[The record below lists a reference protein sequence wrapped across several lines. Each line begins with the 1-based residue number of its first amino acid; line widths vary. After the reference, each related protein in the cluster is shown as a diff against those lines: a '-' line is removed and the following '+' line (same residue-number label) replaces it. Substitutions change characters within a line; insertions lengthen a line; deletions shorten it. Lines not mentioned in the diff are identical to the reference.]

1 MAFVPRS
8 FTQILT
14 DSVAYVQ
21 SRTTYT
27 DFTVGSAIRTVLEA
41 AALEDDEQYFQMVQL
56 LDIFSYTTA
65 AGEDLDRRL
74 ADFNI
79 FRLQARPS
87 FGEAKFIN
95 TNLIQDDAA
104 TDSGSGN
111 TSVVIFDSTGFPVTG
126 YPYTIRIAE
135 GTNRAQDAVV
145 SFLNTLTNTFTVGAL
160 VRDVEIGDR
169 VALITG
175 ASPYTVAPSTNIQ
188 APATSSESAKIYRTS
203 EVATIPAGNYYS
215 NLVNIVATTS
225 GTSGDAGIGRV
236 SQFVGAPS
244 FAGASVTNPNIIT
257 GGALRESDGDFRA
270 RAVEKLQSLSKGT
283 VLALKASSVGVTD
296 QNTSQRVISSNVLED
311 FAGDPEEVIVY
322 IDDGTGF
329 TPDTV
334 SPAFDSVA
342 AGFPVSAG
350 DATITVDD
358 ASDFPSTG
366 FVLVNE
372 DFLLEYVSVEVNV
385 LTLASLVPVGSSA
398 SVGDT
403 VRRIDYLST
412 GTEAGQRRFQ
422 VNNPPVV
429 RNTERIYIKA
439 LLDITWTLLVANT
452 DYILNKGTGEFSI
465 IDTGGLGAGT
475 QVIAYY
481 DYYTNLVAEVQKV
494 LEGDPDDS
502 VSYPG
507 VKAAGIFLA
516 VEAPVFRRITVRLS
530 IAAEVTFVESELAPL
545 VQLEIETYIRG
556 LKIGND
562 VIRSRIIDSA
572 HNVQGVKSVL
582 LTLPTENVIVLEN
595 ELPVPFDSSGNSL
608 VTVL

>member
-79 FRLQARPS
+79 FRLQSRPS

-95 TNLIQDDAA
+95 TNLIQDDSA
-104 TDSGSGN
+104 TDSAAGN
-111 TSVVIFDSTGFPVTG
+111 TTVTIFDSTGFPTNG
-126 YPYTIRIAE
+126 YPYLIRIAE

-145 SFLNTLTNTFTVGAL
+145 SNLNTATNTFTVGTL

-175 ASPYTVAPSTNIQ
+175 ASPYTIAPSTNIQ
-188 APATSSESAKIYRTS
+188 SPATSSESAKIYRTS

-244 FAGASVTNPNIIT
+244 FAGASVTNPDIIT

-270 RAVEKLQSLSKGT
+270 RAVEKLQALSRGT

-334 SPAFDSVA
+334 SPAFDSLATAVN
-342 AGFPVSAG
+342 PG
-350 DATITVDD
+350 DAVISVDD

-366 FVLVNE
+366 YVLVNE
-372 DFLLEYVSVEVNV
+372 DFLLEYVSVSVNT
-385 LTLASLVPVGSSA
+385 LTLNGTVPIGTTPASI
-398 SVGDT
+398 GDT
-403 VRRIDYLST
+403 VRRIDYIST
-412 GTEAGQRRFQ
+412 STESGQRRFQ
-422 VNNPPVV
+422 INNPPVV
-429 RNTERIYIKA
+429 RNTERIYTKA
-439 LLDITWTLLVANT
+439 LLDTTWTLLVANT
-452 DYILNKGTGEFSI
+452 DYVLNKGTGEFSI
-465 IDTGGLGAGT
+465 IDTGGLSGGT

-494 LEGDPDDS
+494 LEGDPDDA

-530 IAAEVTFVESELAPL
+530 ITAETTFVESELAPL
-545 VQLEIETYIRG
+545 VQQQVETYISG

-572 HNVQGVKSVL
+572 HNVQGVRSVL
-582 LTLPTENVIVLEN
+582 LTLPTENVTVLEN
-595 ELPVPFDSSGNSL
+595 ELPVPFDSAGNSL